1 MAWPDRSAD
10 EWAQTTIGERDE
22 YLLRF
27 RDEMFGPKI
36 DAITACTAC
45 GERLAIS
52 FTTESIRAEPPQL
65 PPQEGRFSVRAS
77 GYEVSYRL
85 PNSSDLIE
93 VIESGEGHGP
103 DVLLKRCVEA
113 SRNNKSVDPSRLPAP
128 VLKLISE
135 RMAAADP
142 QAEIRIELACPAC
155 EHQRSVVF
163 DILAYLW
170 SEIDEWAR
178 RLLMEIHA
186 LASAYGWSEA
196 DIMKMSARRRNL
208 YLQMIEA

>member
-1 MAWPDRSAD
+1 M
-10 EWAQTTIGERDE
+10 
-22 YLLRF
+22 
-27 RDEMFGPKI
+27 
-36 DAITACTAC
+36 
-45 GERLAIS
+45 
-52 FTTESIRAEPPQL
+52 RA
-65 PPQEGRFSVRAS
+65 G

-113 SRNNKSVDPSRLPAP
+113 TRKSKSVDPSQLPAQ

-135 RMAAADP
+135 SMTAADP
-142 QAEIRIELACPAC
+142 QAEVRIELACPAC
-155 EHQRSVVF
+155 EHQRSAVF
-163 DILAYLW
+163 DILTYLW

-178 RLLMEIHA
+178 RLLIEIHA